1 MKENPHNFLSYT
13 LSSPYSHLTFTSLT
27 ESFYSPLETLAELE
41 EWDGCVTL
49 CWSRFTLMFQRNS
62 SDWSVG
68 GIWYVCLGKQF
79 SHIFDLLLFFIIDV
93 CCFFWW
99 QSATSSPQDSE
110 DTVNDWPLAQWCLY
124 KINFNNWAWSSIDP
138 QVSNF
143 IMENSVLFMFYLFI
157 LKLTFIHVIEHIL

>member
-93 CCFFWW
+93 FLFFFGDSLPHHLLRIVKIQLMTGHWHNGV
-99 QSATSSPQDSE
+99 SIKLILIIELDLVLTHRLATLLWK
-110 DTVNDWPLAQWCLY
+110 TL
-124 KINFNNWAWSSIDP
+124 
-138 QVSNF
+138 
-143 IMENSVLFMFYLFI
+143 FYLCFI
-157 LKLTFIHVIEHIL
+157 YLF

>member
-68 GIWYVCLGKQF
+68 GIWNRFLIFLTYYYF
-79 SHIFDLLLFFIIDV
+79 SSLMFFFFFGDSLPHHLLRIVKIQLMTGHWHNGVSIKLILIIELDLVLTHRLATLL
-93 CCFFWW
+93 WK
-99 QSATSSPQDSE
+99 T
-110 DTVNDWPLAQWCLY
+110 L
-124 KINFNNWAWSSIDP
+124 
-138 QVSNF
+138 
-143 IMENSVLFMFYLFI
+143 FYLCFI
-157 LKLTFIHVIEHIL
+157 YLF

>member
-68 GIWYVCLGKQF
+68 GIWNSFLIFLTYYYF
-79 SHIFDLLLFFIIDV
+79 SSLMGFF
-93 CCFFWW
+93 FFWW

-124 KINFNNWAWSSIDP
+124 KINFNNWAWSSIDS

>member
-68 GIWYVCLGKQF
+68 GIWNSFLIFLTYYYF
-79 SHIFDLLLFFIIDV
+79 SSLMFCVFFGDSLPHHLLRIVKIQLMTGHWHNGVSIKLILIIELDLVLTHRLATLL
-93 CCFFWW
+93 WK
-99 QSATSSPQDSE
+99 T
-110 DTVNDWPLAQWCLY
+110 L
-124 KINFNNWAWSSIDP
+124 
-138 QVSNF
+138 
-143 IMENSVLFMFYLFI
+143 FYLCFI
-157 LKLTFIHVIEHIL
+157 YLF